1 MKRIAQLLAVL
12 GLVLACAPTASATSP
27 HTVDPDLMTPIL
39 NPEFAPYTCVHAGT
53 GITCVGEIDES
64 YGPETIG
71 LQCDGLDV
79 YVTGVLRA
87 RIVRWHDLQGRA
99 LKTSLQT
106 NFPADRFTLSASG
119 EGPAVVL
126 AGDWHKHYIYPVPG
140 DLGSRILTETGA
152 TVRLRAPG
160 GGLLFQ
166 DTGSV
171 TYVPGEE
178 FETPSEMHGVHDRF
192 PGLDLDPLVCQGLT

>member
-1 MKRIAQLLAVL
+1 MKRIALALTVL
-12 GLVLACAPTASATSP
+12 GLVLASTPAALATSP
-27 HTVDPDLMTPIL
+27 HTVDTDLLTPTL
-39 NPEFAPYTCVHAGT
+39 NPEFAPYTCVQAGT
-53 GITCVGEIDES
+53 GITCVGESDES
-64 YGPETIG
+64 YAREPIG

-79 YVTGVLRA
+79 YVTGVQRV

-106 NFPADRFTLSASG
+106 NFPADRLTLSASG

-126 AGDWHKHYIYPVPG
+126 AGGWHKHYVYPVPG

-152 TVRLRAPG
+152 MLRLRAPG

-178 FETPSEMHGVHDRF
+178 YETPSELHGVHDLF
-192 PGLDLDPLVCQGLT
+192 PGLDLDALICLGLT